1 MNLLK
6 RAFITNLKRPR
17 QSVKI
22 APAKSAAV
30 VAREAEEKATQEF
43 LKNSNLV
50 QCDHCKIYMEM
61 IRGCNKM

>member
-1 MNLLK
+1 M
-6 RAFITNLKRPR
+6 